1 MLSVIV
7 DNFSW
12 GSSPPAR
19 CGMVRGRMGAMPLL
33 RTRIDLDAVAHNVR
47 LLKEV
52 AGDARLM
59 CVVKADAY
67 GHGVE
72 RVAPVMVK
80 AGADLLGVATVSE
93 AVALRAHGID
103 VPIVAWMWTP
113 EQDLADGLASG
124 IEIGVPSLAHAQALV
139 DAGVP
144 AKACIKVE
152 TGMHRSGVDEADWD
166 AVFTLLRDADHI
178 EVTGLMSHLA
188 CADEPQNPFNDVQA
202 DNFKRAISR
211 AREAGL
217 ECPVNHLAASPAT
230 LERAD
235 LHFDQVRPGLAC
247 YGLEP
252 VDGMDHGLKPAMTW
266 AATIINIKRVEP
278 GDGTC
283 YSLTWQAD
291 KPGYLA
297 TIPCGYADGL
307 PRAFQGKLQV
317 GVGGKLYPQVGRVCM
332 DQIMIDLGDNP
343 FSVAAGD
350 EAILFGEGGMS
361 ATELAAG
368 TGTINYEIVCRP
380 TGRTVRTYEGGVDLE
395 G

>member
-1 MLSVIV
+1 
-7 DNFSW
+7 
-12 GSSPPAR
+12 
-19 CGMVRGRMGAMPLL
+19 MVTMPLL
-33 RTRIDLDAVAHNVR
+33 RTRIDLDAIAHNVR

-52 AGDARLM
+52 AGQARLM

-67 GHGVE
+67 GHGVD

-80 AGADLLGVATVSE
+80 AGADLLGVATLSE
-93 AVALRAHGID
+93 AVYLRALCVD
-103 VPIVAWMWTP
+103 VPIVAWMWSP
-113 EQDLADGLASG
+113 DQDLTDALASG
-124 IEIGVPSLAHAQALV
+124 VEIGVPSPAHARALV
-139 DAGVP
+139 EAGVP

-152 TGMHRSGVDEADWD
+152 TGMHRSGVDED
-166 AVFTLLRDADHI
+166 AWEETFTLLRDAGHI

-188 CADEPQNPFNDVQA
+188 CADTPSDRFNDTQA
-202 DNFKRAISR
+202 DNFRRAIEL
-211 AREAGL
+211 ARELGL

-230 LERAD
+230 LERPD

-252 VDGMDHGLKPAMTW
+252 VEGLEHGLKPAMTW
-266 AATIINIKRVEP
+266 AATVINIKRVEP
-278 GDGTC
+278 GDSTC
-283 YSLTWQAD
+283 YSLTWTAE

-307 PRAFQGKLQV
+307 PRSFQGALQV

-332 DQIMIDLGDNP
+332 DQIMIDLGENP
-343 FSVAAGD
+343 FGVAAGD

-361 ATELAAG
+361 AAQLADA
-368 TGTINYEIVCRP
+368 TDTINYEIVSPP